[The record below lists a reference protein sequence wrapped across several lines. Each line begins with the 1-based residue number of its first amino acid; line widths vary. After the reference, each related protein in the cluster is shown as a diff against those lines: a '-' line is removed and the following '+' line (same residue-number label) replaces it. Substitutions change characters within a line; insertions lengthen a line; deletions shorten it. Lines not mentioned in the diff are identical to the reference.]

1 VLDGIMDSS
10 HSDPEIYI
18 TGAHHAFND
27 CNDIESARRYI
38 SIGMKF
44 HGDFKK
50 LHVEDFWIEIK
61 HLNQTGGSS
70 LQTALKKYSR
80 IIQHFKDD
88 INLHFDLV
96 DIALD
101 DHIKMT
107 QLQSIVIRYL

>member
-1 VLDGIMDSS
+1 MDKC

-38 SIGMKF
+38 SSGITF
-44 HGDFKK
+44 HEDFKK
-50 LHVEDFWIEIK
+50 IYVEDFWIEVK
-61 HLNQTGGSS
+61 NLNQIGNTS
-70 LQTALKKYSR
+70 LQAVLKKYNY

-88 INLHFDLV
+88 IDLHFDLV

-101 DHIKMT
+101 EHIDVT
-107 QLQSIVIRYL
+107 QLQCNVIRYL